1 MLHTIENDVLRVTVS
16 DKGAELVSVF
26 DKERNAERIWCADPD
41 VWNRHAP
48 ILFPF
53 VGRVAGN
60 KYRYNGEEYEM
71 KTQHGFARDREFEL
85 VQLGEVQDTEGL
97 CITHRLRSDEESLKI
112 YPFNFE
118 LIVMHIL
125 RAGKSREL
133 VVTWCIR
140 NLDTENEMYYSIGG
154 HPGFSILT
162 EQGMKRD
169 EMYLEFPEYK
179 NGGGKAELNYL
190 LLDKDGLAV
199 ADKSYKLELDDG
211 CCAITPD
218 FFDKDALVFEDY
230 QISQVRLLD
239 KDKKPFVTLTGKGFP
254 YVGIWSKPNGEF
266 VCLEPWIGRT
276 DDADRGMS
284 AELSSKTGEEQI
296 EPDGTAIRAYMI
308 EFH

>member
-26 DKERNAERIWCADPD
+26 DKERNAERIWCANPD

-71 KTQHGFARDREFEL
+71 KTQHGFARDCKFEFVPMPRFLKDDDEMDL
-85 VQLGEVQDTEGL
+85 H
-97 CITHRLRSDEESLKI
+97 ITHRLLATRSDEEI
-112 YPFNFE
+112 YPFAYE
-118 LIVMHIL
+118 LYVYHTL
-125 RAGKSREL
+125 RPGKSREL
-133 VVTWCIR
+133 IVSWRV
-140 NLDTENEMYYSIGG
+140 ENKDSGEEMYYSIGG
-154 HPGFSILT
+154 HPGFSVLT

-169 EMYLEFPEYK
+169 DMYLEFPEYK
-179 NGGGKAELNYL
+179 NGEKAELNYIL
-190 LLDKDGLAV
+190 LNKEGLAV
-199 ADKSYKLELDDG
+199 SDKTYKLELEDG

-218 FFDKDALVFEDY
+218 FFDRDALIFEGN
-230 QISQVRLLD
+230 QINQVRLLD
-239 KDKKPFVTLTGKGFP
+239 GDKKPFVTLSCKRFP

-266 VCLEPWIGRT
+266 ICLEPWFGRT
-276 DDADRGMS
+276 DDEGFS
-284 AELSSKTGEEQI
+284 GELSEKKGVRHLKPGEE
-296 EPDGTAIRAYMI
+296 ALHRYMI